1 VGVFVCV
8 RLCQIQSSSSK
19 LPPKILPPTLKLP
32 PTFSH
37 RWATPQPLGMPPYHL
52 NISHSYTKKG
62 FYYLNWVRK
71 EELERW
77 V

>member
-1 VGVFVCV
+1 
-8 RLCQIQSSSSK
+8 
-19 LPPKILPPTLKLP
+19 
-32 PTFSH
+32 
-37 RWATPQPLGMPPYHL
+37 LGMPPYHL